1 MLHFLINSKSKYIC
15 CWNPVDPASVYSCTS
30 SGILHF
36 CKRSILTIGLCGPVR
51 ICTKIINV
59 PVHKLERM
67 PSAAFAS
74 PGGLLHLS
82 TVWGTLVAQLNHHTR
97 GAGVRMVCAGFQMYN
112 STSVRPS
119 VGGKPPVR
127 SLGIRPCLASDGSSW
142 MTWGKSQFPRTT
154 ELLND

>member
-1 MLHFLINSKSKYIC
+1 MAYVVQLE
-15 CWNPVDPASVYSCTS
+15 
-30 SGILHF
+30 
-36 CKRSILTIGLCGPVR
+36 

-67 PSAAFAS
+67 PSATFAS

-82 TVWGTLVAQLNHHTR
+82 TVWGALVVQLNHHTR

-119 VGGKPPVR
+119 VGGSPL
-127 SLGIRPCLASDGSSW
+127 SGALESSPAW
-142 MTWGKSQFPRTT
+142 
-154 ELLND
+154 LLTDPAG